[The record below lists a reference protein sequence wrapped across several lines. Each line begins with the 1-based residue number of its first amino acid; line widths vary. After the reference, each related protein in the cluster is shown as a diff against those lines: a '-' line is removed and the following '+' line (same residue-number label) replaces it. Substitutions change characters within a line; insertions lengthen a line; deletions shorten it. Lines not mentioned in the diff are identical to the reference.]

1 MELYNHLFNFFVFL
15 KSGEEQ
21 KPIKE
26 DIIYFRQNNIQVGVN
41 PKIIQ
46 LLMYLIALYSQNNM
60 LSSSGYFKNI
70 LDEVSKFNNYL
81 NHLVDDEIDEQNV
94 VELKNEMGVDNS
106 RLEELTKEEITPIMQ
121 IEFLNMLKE
130 SRLYMPVSYSKN
142 MFEGIES
149 AKVGDVIEP
158 LSKLSLILNF

>member
-21 KPIKE
+21 KPVKE

-70 LDEVSKFNNYL
+70 LDEVSEFNNYL
-81 NHLVDDEIDEQNV
+81 NHIVDDEIDEQNV
-94 VELKNEMGVDNS
+94 DELKNEMG
-106 RLEELTKEEITPIMQ
+106 
-121 IEFLNMLKE
+121 
-130 SRLYMPVSYSKN
+130 
-142 MFEGIES
+142 
-149 AKVGDVIEP
+149 
-158 LSKLSLILNF
+158 LIIHD

>member
-21 KPIKE
+21 KLVKE
-26 DIIYFRQNNIQVGVN
+26 DIIYFSQNNIQVGVN

-70 LDEVSKFNNYL
+70 LDEVSEFNNYL
-81 NHLVDDEIDEQNV
+81 NHIVDDEIDEQNV
-94 VELKNEMGVDNS
+94 DELKNEMG
-106 RLEELTKEEITPIMQ
+106 
-121 IEFLNMLKE
+121 
-130 SRLYMPVSYSKN
+130 
-142 MFEGIES
+142 
-149 AKVGDVIEP
+149 
-158 LSKLSLILNF
+158 LIIHD

>member
-21 KPIKE
+21 KPVKE

-70 LDEVSKFNNYL
+70 LDEVFEFNNYL

-94 VELKNEMGVDNS
+94 DELKNEMG
-106 RLEELTKEEITPIMQ
+106 
-121 IEFLNMLKE
+121 
-130 SRLYMPVSYSKN
+130 
-142 MFEGIES
+142 
-149 AKVGDVIEP
+149 
-158 LSKLSLILNF
+158 LIIHD

>member
-21 KPIKE
+21 KLVKE

-70 LDEVSKFNNYL
+70 LDEVSEFNNYL
-81 NHLVDDEIDEQNV
+81 NHIVDDEIDEQNV
-94 VELKNEMGVDNS
+94 DELKNEMG
-106 RLEELTKEEITPIMQ
+106 
-121 IEFLNMLKE
+121 
-130 SRLYMPVSYSKN
+130 
-142 MFEGIES
+142 
-149 AKVGDVIEP
+149 
-158 LSKLSLILNF
+158 LIIHD

>member
-15 KSGEEQ
+15 KFDEEQ
-21 KPIKE
+21 KLVKE

-70 LDEVSKFNNYL
+70 LDEVSEFNNYL
-81 NHLVDDEIDEQNV
+81 NHIVDDEIDEQNV
-94 VELKNEMGVDNS
+94 DELKNEMG
-106 RLEELTKEEITPIMQ
+106 
-121 IEFLNMLKE
+121 
-130 SRLYMPVSYSKN
+130 
-142 MFEGIES
+142 
-149 AKVGDVIEP
+149 
-158 LSKLSLILNF
+158 LIIHD